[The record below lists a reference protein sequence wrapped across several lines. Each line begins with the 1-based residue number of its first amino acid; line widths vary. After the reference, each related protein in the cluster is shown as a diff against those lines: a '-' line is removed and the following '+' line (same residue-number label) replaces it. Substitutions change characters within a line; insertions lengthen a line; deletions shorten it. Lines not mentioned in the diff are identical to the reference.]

1 MHLKQKWNLILKKI
15 IDLTDCKLRPYVSY
29 KTKDIYQEPLTSRD
43 LFNVIYGH
51 KMLKDFKEGK
61 LDKEGQPSEPSEEE
75 KLTPEEAWYYLMK
88 FSHL

>member
-1 MHLKQKWNLILKKI
+1 
-15 IDLTDCKLRPYVSY
+15 
-29 KTKDIYQEPLTSRD
+29 
-43 LFNVIYGH
+43 
-51 KMLKDFKEGK
+51 MLKDFKEGK